1 MFKTSRKPSG
11 SPRAD
16 LGPAYHRLWTATAI
30 STLGD
35 GVFLTALP
43 LLAAT
48 LSRDPLR
55 VSLITFAGWNA
66 PTVSSTAPRPSA
78 SDSPVHPLDQ
88 RHLNEELPKV

>member
-1 MFKTSRKPSG
+1 LRKRHVQDVQEALRVP
-11 SPRAD
+11 PRAN

-66 PTVSSTAPRPSA
+66 PQSALRRRDRQPAIRQSTPST
-78 SDSPVHPLDQ
+78 SDT
-88 RHLNEELPKV
+88 

>member
-11 SPRAD
+11 SPRAN
-16 LGPAYHRLWTATAI
+16 LGPAYYRLWTAIPI

-55 VSLITFAGWNA
+55 VSLITFAGWSA
-66 PTVSSTAPRPSA
+66 STAPRPSA

-88 RHLNEELPKV
+88 RHLNEELSKV